1 MLLCHRLVE
10 EEEFSVGTPLY
21 EMKAEFFKTLGHPA
35 RIRILELLSEG
46 ERHVSELLTEVG
58 LEPSHLSQQLG
69 VLKRAGL
76 VGSNKHGSSVSY
88 YIISPEVA
96 ELLAVARRILTE
108 VLTGAAD
115 LLKDLN
121 RSQTGPGSSPML
133 ATPSVGKGK
142 TSKHAG
148 RS

>member
-1 MLLCHRLVE
+1 M
-10 EEEFSVGTPLY
+10 GTPLY

-46 ERHVSELLTEVG
+46 EMLVSALSKEVG
-58 LEPSHLSQQLG
+58 LEASHLSQQLG

-76 VGSNKHGSSVSY
+76 VGSDKHGSSVSY

-96 ELLAVARRILTE
+96 KLLAVARLILTE

-121 RSQTGPGSSPML
+121 ENQTESTRSHISN
-133 ATPSVGKGK
+133 TPSVASEKS
-142 TSKHAG
+142 SKQVG
-148 RS
+148 RL